1 MKKPIIG
8 ITSAYEKEKE
18 LKNYHRT
25 TVCIDYAKSIA
36 EAGGI
41 PLVIPTLENREDI
54 RAQLEIVDGLLLS
67 GGVDINPQYY
77 NEDFLEGM
85 GLVCPERDRNEW
97 TILEEY
103 LPTGKPILGVCRGMQ
118 LLNVFHGGSLYQDMR
133 HISKEILKHRQD
145 FLPELEVHRV
155 KLEENSILGRLYGN
169 EVLTN
174 SFHHQA
180 ISRLGKDLR
189 VTGKTHDNII
199 EVIEGERKE
208 FLLGVQWHPEMM
220 SARGN
225 KEMLKIFQEF
235 VESSRQGE

>member
-8 ITSAYEKEKE
+8 ITSAYEKERE

-41 PLVIPTLENREDI
+41 PLVIPTLEGREDI
-54 RAQLEIVDGLLLS
+54 KSQLELLDGLLLS
-67 GGVDINPQYY
+67 GGLDINPQYY
-77 NEDFLEGM
+77 KEDFLEGM
-85 GLVCPERDRNEW
+85 GLVSPERDRNEW
-97 TILEEY
+97 TILEEF

-118 LLNVFHGGSLYQDMR
+118 ILNIFYGGSLYQDMR
-133 HISKEILKHRQD
+133 HISKDLLKHRQD

-155 KLEENSILGRLYGN
+155 KLEEDSILGRLFGG

-180 ISRLGKDLR
+180 IDKLGDDLK
-189 VTGKTHDNII
+189 VTGRTSDDII
-199 EVIEGERKE
+199 EAIEGKREE

-225 KEMLKIFQEF
+225 KEMLKIFKEF
-235 VESSRQGE
+235 VKSAKLK

>member
-8 ITSAYEKEKE
+8 ITSAYEKERE

-41 PLVIPTLENREDI
+41 PLVIPTLEGREDI
-54 RAQLEIVDGLLLS
+54 RSQLELLDGLLLS
-67 GGVDINPQYY
+67 GGEDINPQYY

-85 GLVCPERDRNEW
+85 GLVSPERDRNEW
-97 TILEEY
+97 TILEEF

-118 LLNVFHGGSLYQDMR
+118 LLNVFCGGSLYQDMR
-133 HISKEILKHRQD
+133 HISNELLKHRQD

-155 KLEENSILGRLYGN
+155 KLEEDSILGRVFGE

-180 ISRLGKDLR
+180 IDRVGKDLK
-189 VTGKTHDNII
+189 VTGRSFDDIV
-199 EVIEGERKE
+199 EAIEGERKE

-225 KEMLKIFQEF
+225 KEMLKIFKEF
-235 VESSRQGE
+235 VESAK